1 MLPETRGRRAAH
13 AQTIPFALPLG
24 APGFGGGSAVVP
36 RASGRTLV
44 ASGKGGVGTSVIA
57 CLTALSASARGDQVL
72 LVDATDSGGALHHL
86 FGARPEHG
94 LWSRPD
100 RALAPETMLVP
111 IGETLTLLPSGTA
124 TEGAPVLSVA
134 DRQNALRRVAHLLHG
149 YDAVVIDGGSRLE
162 TIAALVDMMSPR
174 LALVTS
180 ADRLSLAANY
190 ALVKSLVAR
199 DPGLAISIVANRHGE
214 DVAAEACEFLRGAC
228 THFLGRSLDIAGA
241 IPDDACLQAAV
252 GAGMT
257 IADASEGSMAAD
269 AVRAMLEHL
278 ASSAAPADFNTSS
291 SRAAATRAAVPVL
304 PIRRWS

>member
-1 MLPETRGRRAAH
+1 MLPETRGMRVNP
-13 AQTIPFALPLG
+13 QTIPFALPLG
-24 APGFGGGSAVVP
+24 APAFGGGAFAAHRP
-36 RASGRTLV
+36 SGRTLV

-72 LVDATDSGGALHHL
+72 LVDATDSGGSLHHL
-86 FGARPEHG
+86 FGVRPEHG

-100 RALAPETMLVP
+100 RALAPATMLVSV
-111 IGETLTLLPSGTA
+111 GETLTLLPSGTMA
-124 TEGAPVLSVA
+124 DGAPALSAA
-134 DRQNALRRVAHLLHG
+134 DRQNALRRAAHLLTN

-162 TIAALVDMMSPR
+162 TIAALIDMASPR

-199 DPGLAISIVANRHGE
+199 DSGLSISVVANRHAE

-228 THFLGRSLDIAGA
+228 THFLGRTIDVAGT

-257 IADASEGSMAAD
+257 IADASDGSVAAD

-278 ASSAAPADFNTSS
+278 TSSAASADFTTSS

>member
-1 MLPETRGRRAAH
+1 MLPETRGTRVNPQA
-13 AQTIPFALPLG
+13 IPFTLPLG
-24 APGFGGGSAVVP
+24 APAFGAGVSFAHHT
-36 RASGRTLV
+36 SGRTLV

-57 CLTALSASARGDQVL
+57 CLTALSETALGHQVL
-72 LVDATDSGGALHHL
+72 LVDATDSGGGLHHL
-86 FGARPEHG
+86 FGVRPEHG
-94 LWSRPD
+94 LWT
-100 RALAPETMLVP
+100 RAERAVPPETMLVS
-111 IGETLTLLPSGTA
+111 IGENLTLLPSGTA
-124 TEGAPVLSVA
+124 ADGAPALSA
-134 DRQNALRRVAHLLHG
+134 AERQNALRRVAHLLTG
-149 YDAVVIDGGSRLE
+149 FDAVVIDGGSRLE
-162 TIAALVDMMSPR
+162 TIAALVELTSPR
-174 LALVTS
+174 LTLVTS

-199 DPGLAISIVANRHGE
+199 DPRLSISIVANRHDA

-228 THFLGRSLDIAGA
+228 THFLGRTVDVAGA

-257 IADASEGSMAAD
+257 IADASDGSVAAD

-278 ASSAAPADFNTSS
+278 ASSAASADFNASS